1 MKFIQNFILKK
12 KFLPFIFLSP
22 AILWLL
28 FHPKGLLI
36 EMAGFPQ
43 YAKTN
48 ISSLFAPEKLMAIE
62 DMRWNAF
69 GPKKEELP
77 ASLIYN
83 KGFVL
88 VDNFFSYLSFF
99 SPRYYFQAG
108 DGTNFSPPAVDPIA
122 GLLFLPWVFGVVY
135 FLARNN
141 FKIFWVLTA
150 FGLIA
155 FLAGKR
161 NLAFLSPILLIYLFL
176 AYKGIEEKLPQKI
189 KRSFLIGCFV
199 YGLFLLGRMLWFT
212 WTKS

>member
-1 MKFIQNFILKK
+1 MKFLQ
-12 KFLPFIFLSP
+12 KFFPFLLLSP
-22 AILWLL
+22 AVFWLL
-28 FHPKGLLI
+28 FHPGNLLVEI
-36 EMAGFPQ
+36 
-43 YAKTN
+43 AKSPGYIKSN
-48 ISSLFAPEKLMAIE
+48 ISSVFAPEKLMAIE
-62 DMRWNAF
+62 EMRWNAF

-77 ASLIYN
+77 ARLIYN

-122 GLLFLPWVFGVVY
+122 GLLFLPWLLGVVY
-135 FLARNN
+135 FLAR
-141 FKIFWVLTA
+141 KDLRIFWVLTA

-155 FLAGKR
+155 FLPGKR

-176 AYKGIEEKLPQKI
+176 AYKGIEEKLPQKV
-189 KRSFLIGCFV
+189 KRSFLVGCFV